1 MVFGDGKNDIVMFE
15 VVYVVIWII
24 LLVNFLLN
32 VKKEEVYISILSGFE
47 GWNEM
52 FI

>member
-1 MVFGDGKNDIVMFE
+1 MFE
-15 VVYVVIWII
+15 VVYVFICI
-24 LLVNFLLN
+24 LFLVNFLLV
-32 VKKEEVYISILSGFE
+32 VKKEEVYISILIGFE